1 MKSDYEVSSIEGGMF
16 GEKKAFGFLGN
27 SFHMSLN
34 GDSEFNGRF
43 LMGSRIYLTIEWL
56 IGDMRDLRHE

>member
-1 MKSDYEVSSIEGGMF
+1 MNSDFEVTSIQGGMF
-16 GEKKAFGFLGN
+16 GEKKAFGNLN
-27 SFHMSLN
+27 HSFNMTMS
-34 GDSEFNGRF
+34 GDSGFNGRF